1 MSRQSGPA
9 DSRRRD
15 RCRKG
20 QDLSWFQRRGA
31 NLVAISL
38 ATDPNQPLAIAA
50 GNMSLDGGLCS
61 SDLRYRGSLGLRG
74 HHRTY
79 VTEWSGNGSA
89 GGADMNII
97 VLSPVRLLGD
107 GLAACLSSRPDMSAL
122 AVVNDLASLSDLL
135 ATTEIQVVLIDVT
148 QGIDLF
154 DVRAIAVEWPDVALV
169 ALGLNEQ
176 RQEVIKCGR
185 AGFAGYV
192 ARDASI
198 DTLCKS
204 LSEIVAG
211 RLACPPEISGG
222 LLRALFRRDPRTDTP
237 DLDYALTR
245 RESEVLHLLG
255 RGLSNKEI
263 GCELSLSVATVKHHV
278 HHVLEKLK
286 LSRRAQAM
294 RRVRDAPWIA
304 PAPSLVS
311 RK

>member
-1 MSRQSGPA
+1 
-9 DSRRRD
+9 
-15 RCRKG
+15 
-20 QDLSWFQRRGA
+20 
-31 NLVAISL
+31 
-38 ATDPNQPLAIAA
+38 
-50 GNMSLDGGLCS
+50 
-61 SDLRYRGSLGLRG
+61 
-74 HHRTY
+74 
-79 VTEWSGNGSA
+79 
-89 GGADMNII
+89 MNII
-97 VLSPVRLLGD
+97 ILTPVRLLGD
-107 GLAACLSSRPDMSAL
+107 GLAACFSSRPDIRTL
-122 AVVNDLASLSDLL
+122 AVVNNLASLRDLL
-135 ATTEIQVVLIDVT
+135 ATTEIQAVLIDVT
-148 QGIDLF
+148 QGVDLF
-154 DVRAIAVEWPDVALV
+154 DVRAIAAEWPDVALV

-222 LLRALFRRDPRTDTP
+222 LLRALFRRDPRSDTSEI
-237 DLDYALTR
+237 DHALTR

-263 GCELSLSVATVKHHV
+263 GRELSLSVATVKHHV

-304 PAPSLVS
+304 SASS
-311 RK
+311 FAGKK